1 MDRKPGGKPEENNQ
15 ESNQEA
21 GVCVLVKAGVCV
33 LAKAGYH
40 VGRNRFSRRAKQVV
54 AQKSGRFSL
63 YAFFPKTK
71 PSPCWLFHSF
81 LVLEW
86 LPKLPQRPDRCENTG
101 SPGSI
106 PPRP

>member
-1 MDRKPGGKPEENNQ
+1 MDRKPGGKPEENNQESNQ

-40 VGRNRFSRRAKQVV
+40 VGRNRFSRRTKQVV
-54 AQKSGRFSL
+54 AQKWGRFSL

-71 PSPCWLFHSF
+71 PSPCWLFHC
-81 LVLEW
+81 LLALEW
-86 LPKLPQRPDRCENTG
+86 LQKRQ
-101 SPGSI
+101 
-106 PPRP
+106 